1 MSPEARLDAMID
13 RFLPE
18 VAAVARE
25 AVARI
30 GAMFPGAVW
39 LVYDNYNALAIAF
52 GPNERARGVA
62 GSVALYPR
70 WTNLFLSNGPQLP
83 DPQGLLQGE
92 GGTVRHIRLKPGQID
107 DRAVIAL
114 IEAAA
119 ASIALPID
127 RAGKGYVV
135 IKSVSAKQRPRRPA

>member
-1 MSPEARLDAMID
+1 MTPEAQLDAMID

-30 GAMFPGAVW
+30 GAMFPGVVW

-52 GPNERARGVA
+52 GPNEKARSVA

-70 WTNLFLSNGPQLP
+70 WTSLFLSNGPRLP
-83 DPQGLLQGE
+83 DPHGLLQGE
-92 GGTVRHIRLKPGQID
+92 GGTMRHIRLKPGQID
-107 DRAVIAL
+107 DPAVIAL

-119 ASIALPID
+119 TSIALPID
-127 RAGKGYVV
+127 PAAKGYMV
-135 IKSVSAKQRPRRPA
+135 IKSIAAKQRPRRPS